1 MPAAGMEILAD
12 SLNTDLLYAV
22 IASVLSG
29 MIFGFAGFGA
39 GLIMSPLFAVI
50 FNPTDAIAIVT
61 MTSTTAVI
69 LLWPQIRRRVQ
80 VRESLPVALCGAAT
94 IPFGTYILL
103 TTDVDLMRRSIGGMV
118 LLFAVIMLLGWTY
131 RGPRGSI
138 AGGLTGMLSGLVAGS
153 SATSGPIYSLYL
165 LSAPVEAAVTRAN
178 ILFVSAIF
186 PISTIVSMA
195 AQGAIG
201 RQTLIRFALIMLPYA
216 SGIWVGARFFR
227 AASDRLYRRAALWF
241 IFAVGLVVLIV

>member
-1 MPAAGMEILAD
+1 MPPAGMERLAD

-29 MIFGFAGFGA
+29 VIFGFAGFGA

-103 TTDVDLMRRSIGGMV
+103 ATDADFMRRAIGGIV
-118 LLFAVIMLLGWTY
+118 LLFAVIMLSGWTY

-178 ILFVSAIF
+178 ILFVSTMF

-201 RQTLIRFALIMLPYA
+201 HQTLIRFALIMLPYA
-216 SGIWVGARFFR
+216 FGIWVGARFFR